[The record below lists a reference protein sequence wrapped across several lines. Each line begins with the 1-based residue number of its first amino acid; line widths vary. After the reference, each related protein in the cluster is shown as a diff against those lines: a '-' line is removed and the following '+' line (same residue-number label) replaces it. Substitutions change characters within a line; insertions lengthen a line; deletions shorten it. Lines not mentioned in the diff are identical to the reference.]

1 MALGGAE
8 MAHAICFDRLGVAV
22 GVLFLLQSVAAS
34 GTAVAAHRK
43 HSRTT
48 PRPPIVQLSTPVE
61 REFEE
66 FWRAQVPTPRA
77 RPVQPPTRSEL
88 AETSVAADEKDCF
101 RIVPSNGKVVMDF
114 NVGSVLLNTCTGET
128 WLLMSEQDNA
138 VRWHL
143 IKKVRDEPVSASTS
157 D

>member
-1 MALGGAE
+1 MP
-8 MAHAICFDRLGVAV
+8 HAGCFDRIGAAV
-22 GVLFLLQSVAAS
+22 GLLFLLQNVAAS
-34 GTAVAAHRK
+34 GTAEAAQRK
-43 HSRTT
+43 HSRTP
-48 PRPPIVQLSTPVE
+48 PRPPVVQLPTPVE

-77 RPVQPPTRSEL
+77 RPVQPPTRSEPV
-88 AETSVAADEKDCF
+88 ETSVAADEKDCF
-101 RIVPSNGKVVMDF
+101 RIVPSNGKVAMDF

-143 IKKVRDEPVSASTS
+143 IKKVRDEPVSTSTS
-157 D
+157 E